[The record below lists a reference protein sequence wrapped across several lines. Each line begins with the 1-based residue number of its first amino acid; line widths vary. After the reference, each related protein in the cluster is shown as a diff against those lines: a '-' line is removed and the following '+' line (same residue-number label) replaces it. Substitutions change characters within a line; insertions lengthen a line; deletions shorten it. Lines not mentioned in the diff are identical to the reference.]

1 MPREEEIGKAYKNYY
16 THQNNIAKKNRPF
29 RQAYDYIKKGYLSW
43 RFGYS
48 TAQSTCQKL
57 LGTLLFMHPYRR
69 TTIDREMMFLKY
81 RPGGVL
87 LDVGC
92 GSGEKMALFQS
103 LGWQTAGIDLDELAI
118 MQARK
123 KGLEV
128 RSGSLQEQHYP
139 DAYFDAIIM
148 DNVIEHVFDPVGI
161 LQECHR
167 ILKPQGILV
176 AVTPNV
182 ESLGHRVFGASW
194 RGLEPPRHLYLFTGA
209 AVKRVMKN
217 GRFQKCSVSTSAAG
231 AAFIYSMSR
240 DCINAGDHGPKLG
253 RIILERCGAKIA
265 FGVEW
270 GLLKLRSYLG
280 EELIIIAQ
288 K

>member
-1 MPREEEIGKAYKNYY
+1 MASRRREEEIRSQPCPDCYLCASPGDPLYFGLKDRLFGAPGVWNLKRCPNAACRLVWLDPMPREEEIGKAYKNYY

-128 RSGSLQEQHYP
+128 RSG
-139 DAYFDAIIM
+139 
-148 DNVIEHVFDPVGI
+148 
-161 LQECHR
+161 
-167 ILKPQGILV
+167 
-176 AVTPNV
+176 
-182 ESLGHRVFGASW
+182 
-194 RGLEPPRHLYLFTGA
+194 
-209 AVKRVMKN
+209 
-217 GRFQKCSVSTSAAG
+217 
-231 AAFIYSMSR
+231 
-240 DCINAGDHGPKLG
+240 KL
-253 RIILERCGAKIA
+253 
-265 FGVEW
+265 
-270 GLLKLRSYLG
+270 
-280 EELIIIAQ
+280 
-288 K
+288 